1 MRKSLAFSLLAA
13 TLVLAGCDGGTP
25 TDPEITRPSRN
36 LPPPDVDG
44 ECCIGGG
51 GGDGSTGGGTT
62 TTTPQFRIS
71 TGLVPEA
78 LGPYYYKYR
87 AHTRFEKLVNGSW
100 QRYDTSNVSVACYV
114 SQDGW
119 LPGSAGTYL
128 RDSETENNA
137 SEVDI
142 TFDMATSTGLT
153 PYIDCVHSANSGAYT
168 ATTRNYISYLP

>member
-1 MRKSLAFSLLAA
+1 MRKTLALSLLAIS
-13 TLVLAGCDGGTP
+13 LVLAGCDGGTP
-25 TDPEITRPSRN
+25 TDPEVTRPSLN
-36 LPPPDVDG
+36 LPPPDDGG

-51 GGDGSTGGGTT
+51 GEDGGSTGGGTT
-62 TTTPQFRIS
+62 TPQFRI
-71 TGLVPEA
+71 TPGLTAEA
-78 LGPYYYKYR
+78 IGPYYYKYR
-87 AHTRFEKLVNGSW
+87 AYTRFEKLVNGSW

-142 TFDMATSTGLT
+142 TFDISTSGLT
-153 PYIDCVHSANSGAYT
+153 PYVDCYHSANSGAYT
-168 ATTRNYISYLP
+168 AVTRNYVSYLP